1 MLGLPRTTGHLLA
14 LLALL
19 AAAPAQADEA
29 EDLPGSL
36 TAAAPVEA
44 MIAAPASAAPASA
57 VAGEALASAAPASAA
72 PGAAPAPQAISPGR
86 RALAATGAVIPG
98 LVVHGTG
105 HLLLGEKRTGL
116 SLMALGGAGTGLVVG
131 GLGGAAVSGASRR
144 VIAPIVLTTV
154 AGAGLFG
161 ISLLADLYGV
171 LAPEGGTGSPV
182 AVLPWVETQLGVAY
196 VHDPTFAYRS
206 FLVPGMDLRLRS
218 LRLSGSGWFALN
230 DDNARLRGEAAYRF
244 LGPGTPDGPRAAD
257 GSFLELEAAITHH
270 RYTSDGFSITTGEV
284 TLQGRLD
291 LAHIGPTLR
300 GSFAEMGWGIGLEA
314 YRYGRRP
321 IEGNEILTPHFAFGM
336 YLGHEGYPRGEAKVV
351 YEHRHDGYAAGA
363 KITGLGSGVPGHLG
377 LQGRLYASPRW
388 GLLADVQAGS
398 AYVGRLSLLLRPGGS
413 P

>member
-1 MLGLPRTTGHLLA
+1 MLRPPRTTGHVIA

-19 AAAPAQADEA
+19 SAAPAQADEGN
-29 EDLPGSL
+29 D
-36 TAAAPVEA
+36 APVSPA
-44 MIAAPASAAPASA
+44 MAAPAVASSVATASAATASVAPAS
-57 VAGEALASAAPASAA
+57 VAPEGR
-72 PGAAPAPQAISPGR
+72 AISPGR

-98 LVVHGTG
+98 LLVHGSG
-105 HLLLGEKRTGL
+105 HFLLGEGRTGL
-116 SLMALGGAGTGLVVG
+116 SLLALGGAGTGLMIG
-131 GLGGAAVSGASRR
+131 GLAGAAVTGASRR

-154 AGAGLFG
+154 TGAGLFG
-161 ISLLADLYGV
+161 ITLLADLYGV
-171 LAPEGGTGSPV
+171 LAPEGGTGSAPS
-182 AVLPWVETQLGVAY
+182 ALPWVETQLGLAY
-196 VHDPTFAYRS
+196 VDDPTFAYRT
-206 FLVPGMDLRLRS
+206 FVVPGMDLRLRS
-218 LRLSGSGWFALN
+218 LRLSGAGWFALN
-230 DDNARLRGEAAYRF
+230 DDNARLRVETAYRF

-257 GSFLELEAAITHH
+257 GSFLELEAALTHH

-300 GSFAEMGWGIGLEA
+300 GSFAEMGWGIGGEA
-314 YRYGRRP
+314 YRNGRRP
-321 IEGNEILTPHFAFGM
+321 LEGNELLTPHFAFGM

-377 LQGRLYASPRW
+377 LHGRVYASPRW
-388 GLLADVQAGS
+388 GVLAEVQAGS

>member
-1 MLGLPRTTGHLLA
+1 MLRPPRTTGHLIA

-19 AAAPAQADEA
+19 SAAPAQADEA
-29 EDLPGSL
+29 NDAPVSPAMAVP
-36 TAAAPVEA
+36 AAAS
-44 MIAAPASAAPASA
+44 SAAPASA
-57 VAGEALASAAPASAA
+57 TAASAATKGP
-72 PGAAPAPQAISPGR
+72 AISPRR

-98 LVVHGTG
+98 LLVHGTG
-105 HLLLGEKRTGL
+105 HFLLGEGRTGV
-116 SLMALGGAGTGLVVG
+116 SLLALGGAGTGLMIG
-131 GLGGAAVSGASRR
+131 GLAGAAVTGASRR

-154 AGAGLFG
+154 TGAGLFG
-161 ISLLADLYGV
+161 ITLLADLYGV
-171 LAPEGGTGSPV
+171 LAPEGGTGSPPS
-182 AVLPWVETQLGVAY
+182 ALPWVETQLGLAY
-196 VHDPTFAYRS
+196 VHDPTFAYRT
-206 FLVPGMDLRLRS
+206 FVVPGMDLRLRS
-218 LRLSGSGWFALN
+218 LRLSGAGWFALN
-230 DDNARLRGEAAYRF
+230 DDNARLRVETAYRF

-257 GSFLELEAAITHH
+257 GSFLELEAALTHH

-300 GSFAEMGWGIGLEA
+300 GSFAEMGWGIGVEA
-314 YRYGRRP
+314 YRNGRRP
-321 IEGNEILTPHFAFGM
+321 LEGNELLTPHFAFGM

-377 LQGRLYASPRW
+377 LQGRVYASPGW
-388 GLLADVQAGS
+388 GVLAEVQAGS

>member
-1 MLGLPRTTGHLLA
+1 MLRPSRTTGHLLA

-19 AAAPAQADEA
+19 AAAPAHADEA
-29 EDLPGSL
+29 EALPTSPDP
-36 TAAAPVEA
+36 TAPAEA
-44 MIAAPASAAPASA
+44 SSVAPASAAQ
-57 VAGEALASAAPASAA
+57 AG
-72 PGAAPAPQAISPGR
+72 QAISPGR

-98 LVVHGTG
+98 LLVHGSG
-105 HLLLGEKRTGL
+105 HFLVGEGRTGL
-116 SLMALGGAGTGLVVG
+116 SLLALGGAGTGLVVG

-144 VIAPIVLTTV
+144 VIAPIILTTV
-154 AGAGLFG
+154 TGAGLFG

-171 LAPEGGTGSPV
+171 LAPEGGTGSPRT
-182 AVLPWVETQLGVAY
+182 ALPWVETQLGVAY

-230 DDNARLRGEAAYRF
+230 DDNVRLRAETAYRF

-257 GSFLELEAAITHH
+257 GSFLEIEAALTHH

-284 TLQGRLD
+284 SVQGRLD

-300 GSFAEMGWGIGLEA
+300 GSFAEMGWGIGIEA
-314 YRYGRRP
+314 YRHGRRP
-321 IEGNEILTPHFAFGM
+321 FEGNELLIPHFAFGM
-336 YLGHEGYPRGEAKVV
+336 YLGHEGYPRGEAKAF

-363 KITGLGSGVPGHLG
+363 KITGLGSGVAGHIG
-377 LQGRLYASPRW
+377 LQGRLDASPRW
-388 GLLADVQAGS
+388 GLLADVRAGS
-398 AYVGRLSLLLRPGGS
+398 AYVGRLSLLMRPGGS

>member
-1 MLGLPRTTGHLLA
+1 MLRPPRTTGHLVA
-14 LLALL
+14 LLALF
-19 AAAPAQADEA
+19 AAAPAQADEGNDSPVSRA
-29 EDLPGSL
+29 M
-36 TAAAPVEA
+36 AAPAVA
-44 MIAAPASAAPASA
+44 SGAAPASAA
-57 VAGEALASAAPASAA
+57 VAGATPPASAA
-72 PGAAPAPQAISPGR
+72 TKGRAISPRR

-98 LVVHGTG
+98 LLVHGSG
-105 HLLLGEKRTGL
+105 HFLLGEGRTGL
-116 SLMALGGAGTGLVVG
+116 SLLALGGAGTGLMIG
-131 GLGGAAVSGASRR
+131 GLGGAAVTGASRR

-154 AGAGLFG
+154 TGAGLFG
-161 ISLLADLYGV
+161 ITLLADLYGV
-171 LAPEGGTGSPV
+171 LAPEGGTGSPPS
-182 AVLPWVETQLGVAY
+182 ALPWVETQLGMAY
-196 VHDPTFAYRS
+196 VYDPTFAYRT
-206 FLVPGMDLRLRS
+206 FVVPGMDLRLRR

-230 DDNARLRGEAAYRF
+230 DDNARLRAETAYRF

-257 GSFLELEAAITHH
+257 GSFLELEAALTHH

-291 LAHIGPTLR
+291 LARVGATLR
-300 GSFAEMGWGIGLEA
+300 GSFAEMGWGIGVEA
-314 YRYGRRP
+314 YRNGRRP
-321 IEGNEILTPHFAFGM
+321 FEGNELLTPHFAFGM

-388 GLLADVQAGS
+388 GVLADVQAGS

>member
-29 EDLPGSL
+29 EDLPDAPT
-36 TAAAPVEA
+36 TAAPARA
-44 MIAAPASAAPASA
+44 SSAAPASAAPASA
-57 VAGEALASAAPASAA
+57 ASAS
-72 PGAAPAPQAISPGR
+72 QAISPGR
-86 RALAATGAVIPG
+86 RALAATGAVLPG
-98 LVVHGTG
+98 LLVHGTG
-105 HLLLGEKRTGL
+105 HLLLGETRTGL
-116 SLMALGGAGTGLVVG
+116 SLLALGGAGTGLVVG

-154 AGAGLFG
+154 TGAGLFG

-171 LAPEGGTGSPV
+171 LAPAGGTGSPLT
-182 AVLPWVETQLGVAY
+182 ALPWVETQLGVAY
-196 VHDPTFAYRS
+196 VHDPTFAYRT

-230 DDNARLRGEAAYRF
+230 DDNARLRAETAYRF

-270 RYTSDGFSITTGEV
+270 RYTSDGFSMTTGEV
-284 TLQGRLD
+284 ALQGRLD
-291 LAHIGPTLR
+291 LAHLGPTLR

-314 YRYGRRP
+314 YRHGRRP
-321 IEGNEILTPHFAFGM
+321 LEGNEILTPHFAFGM

-377 LQGRLYASPRW
+377 LQGRLYVSPRF
-388 GLLADVQAGS
+388 GLLADVRAGS